1 MSPYRDGVL
10 EWHVE
15 LQSPDANTPEIAVR
29 LYGEAEWWWL
39 KLNLIPLL
47 PSLDVLAAQELA
59 VADRA
64 DLQTIIDALGAV
76 RGLLDSIPP
85 QSVIAAGYRVDPQ
98 THERIEQRSL
108 HVDHAKLEAI
118 TRAVREVCSCALATQ
133 RRVVFKSD
141 RWG

>member
-39 KLNLIPLL
+39 KLNLRPLL

-64 DLQTIIDALGAV
+64 DLQKIIDALGAV
-76 RGLLDSIPP
+76 RGLLDSTPP
-85 QSVIAAGYRVDPQ
+85 QSVIAAGYRVDRKRMSASSSDPS
-98 THERIEQRSL
+98 TSITPNLRRL
-108 HVDHAKLEAI
+108 HV
-118 TRAVREVCSCALATQ
+118 RFVRSVPARLLLSVA
-133 RRVVFKSD
+133 
-141 RWG
+141 